1 MRILFEAGIRFLI
14 WALIVVITVVCL
26 ILRLLQTLNWVGI
39 SISRLIDQSLAF
51 ALLLVLV
58 HIDVVVIAL
67 H

>member
-39 SISRLIDQSLAF
+39 SISRLIDQSLAS